1 MKKCLAKDEILE
13 RYLNRIYLGSSG
25 GLEVR
30 GVESAANYYF
40 SKTSAA
46 ELDTAQAAFLAGI
59 NHSPNN
65 YDPFNE
71 AVDNSDSY

>member
-1 MKKCLAKDEILE
+1 MNDDARSGFAGIERKIREWSRAIQVEKMLTKEQILA

-40 SKTSAA
+40 NKKSS
-46 ELDTAQAAFLAGI
+46 
-59 NHSPNN
+59 
-65 YDPFNE
+65 
-71 AVDNSDSY
+71 